1 MSLVSYGLSRNV
13 LARGNDTLPGSVCI
27 TVFTLLLII
36 SPVVFFVLLDFFL
49 AVSRSVLHHKDQR
62 WKLLLCNILYVR
74 ERLRLLVFFFL
85 FLFLY
90 ET

>member
-36 SPVVFFVLLDFFL
+36 SPVVFFVLLDFF
-49 AVSRSVLHHKDQR
+49 SRSLTKRPTSQR
-62 WKLLLCNILYVR
+62 STLETTTCNILYVR

>member
-62 WKLLLCNILYVR
+62 WKLLLVISFTFANVFDFL
-74 ERLRLLVFFFL
+74 FFFL